1 MEIIF
6 HGKHNQNTALAS
18 VMEIL
23 HVFKNRYKIQQFR
36 EMCLSVTLVDESGR
50 DVELVDEET
59 NHAYRTFEV
68 YQHGNEYSRALGK
81 PALTLVVDNTTV
93 GMGSPK

>member
-23 HVFKNRYKIQQFR
+23 HLFHERYKIQNFR
-36 EMCLSVTLVDESGR
+36 EMCLSVTLVDESGA
-50 DVELVDEET
+50 DVELVDDET
-59 NHAYRTFEV
+59 EHAYRTLEV
-68 YQHGNEYSRALGK
+68 YQEGQEYTMTLDK
-81 PALTLVVDNTTV
+81 PALTLVVDNT
-93 GMGSPK
+93 PRAKK